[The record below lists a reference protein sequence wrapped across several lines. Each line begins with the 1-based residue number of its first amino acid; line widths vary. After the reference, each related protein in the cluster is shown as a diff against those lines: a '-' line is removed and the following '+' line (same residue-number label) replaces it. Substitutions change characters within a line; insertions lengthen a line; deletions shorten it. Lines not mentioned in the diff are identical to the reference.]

1 MIKVRWLALAIAIS
15 LLLDACNIP
24 KKDFTCDDLPTSAN
38 SQVSQSDTINLAIH
52 VDGSGSMLGYVAN
65 DTSRYVQTLELLDRT
80 IALGGSSSKSTIEYY
95 RTGKGSKKITRSDFR
110 KAQKPEFYD
119 GSNPQFPD
127 VASGLATAITP
138 SQKGEQLFVM
148 VSDLDQ
154 DGGDVTNLNQ
164 KIKETYLNQQK
175 KGYAVG
181 IVAIR
186 SEFQGKVYIADK
198 TRQDFSYDTEG
209 KKNENL
215 RPFYVMF
222 LGPYQDIA
230 NYFEKLKR
238 EGGQVLD
245 GSQFMILSPNN
256 IVSEISYL
264 SSPEQPLPQDLKQP
278 SSLNDGQVAIEVND
292 DKKNQ
297 LLEIEKDSSQ
307 ELPINYKVAFTSLSH
322 TLPIDAS
329 SIESTFKIKV
339 FDRFN
344 KQFEEK
350 SNDQSLKSFL
360 KFSDWQIDNNNKTLS
375 FVTKIS
381 PSQVSQPG
389 VYLFTVD
396 VTAKNLQDP
405 AWWKEWDFDPKRD
418 KTDDGS
424 KTNNLVN
431 FLRGLKTITTELMQD
446 DPPMIGHF
454 CYAIQKN

>member
-15 LLLDACNIP
+15 LLLDSCNIP
-24 KKDFTCDDLPTSAN
+24 KKDFTCDPPTSAN

-80 IALGGSSSKSTIEYY
+80 IALGISSSKSTIEYY

-164 KIKETYLNQQK
+164 KIKETYLNRQK

-186 SEFQGKVYIADK
+186 SEFKGTVYIADK

-209 KKNENL
+209 KKNEDL

-222 LGPYQDIA
+222 LGPYLDIA

-238 EGGQVLD
+238 EGGQVLE
-245 GSQFMILSPNN
+245 GSQFLIFSPNN

-264 SSPEQPLPQDLKQP
+264 SSPQPPLPQDLKQP
-278 SSLNDGQVAIEVND
+278 SSLNDGQVAVEVND
-292 DKKNQ
+292 EKKNQ

-339 FDRFN
+339 FDISDKNF
-344 KQFEEK
+344 KEK
-350 SNDQSLKSFL
+350 NNQSLKSFL
-360 KFSDWQIDNNNKTLS
+360 KISDWQIDNNNKTLS

-381 PSQVSQPG
+381 PSQVPEPG
-389 VYLFTVD
+389 VYWFTVD
-396 VTAKNLQDP
+396 VTAKNLQEP

-424 KTNNLVN
+424 KTNNLVK

>member
-24 KKDFTCDDLPTSAN
+24 TKNFTCDLPTSAN
-38 SQVSQSDTINLAIH
+38 SQVSQSDPINLAIH

-65 DTSRYVQTLELLDRT
+65 NTSRYVKTLELLDRI
-80 IALGGSSSKSTIEYY
+80 IALGGSSSKSIIKYY
-95 RTGKGSKKITRSDFR
+95 RTGEGSKKIDRSDFL

-138 SQKGEQLFVM
+138 PQKGEQLFVM

-154 DGGDVTNLNQ
+154 NGGDVTRLNQ
-164 KIKETYLNQQK
+164 KIKEIYLNPQK

-186 SEFQGKVYIADK
+186 SEFKGKVYVADK
-198 TRQDFSYDTEG
+198 TRQNFDYDTEG
-209 KKNENL
+209 KKNEDL
-215 RPFYVMF
+215 RPFYIMF

-245 GSQFMILSPNN
+245 GSQFMIFSPNN

-264 SSPEQPLPQDLKQP
+264 SSPKQPLPQDLKQP
-278 SSLNDGQVAIEVND
+278 SSLNDGQVAVEVND
-292 DKKNQ
+292 GKKIQ
-297 LLEIEKDSSQ
+297 LLEIEKNSSQ
-307 ELPINYKVAFTSLSH
+307 ELPINYNVAFTSLSH

-339 FDRFN
+339 FDISDKDF
-344 KQFEEK
+344 KEK
-350 SNDQSLKSFL
+350 NEQSLKSFL
-360 KFSDWQIDNNNKTLS
+360 KISDWQIDNNNKTLS

-381 PSQVSQPG
+381 PSQVSEPG
-389 VYLFTVD
+389 VYWFTVD
-396 VTAKNLQDP
+396 VTAKNLQEP